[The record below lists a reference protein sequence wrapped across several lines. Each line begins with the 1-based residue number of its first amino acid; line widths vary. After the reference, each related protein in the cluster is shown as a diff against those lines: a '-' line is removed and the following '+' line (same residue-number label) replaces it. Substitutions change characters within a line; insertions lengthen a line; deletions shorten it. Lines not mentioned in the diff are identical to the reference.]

1 MKAMKRYIVFLP
13 VFVWAIFFAGAEV
26 KVENASIHRSGDSI
40 RVSFKILVPS
50 GTIASD
56 YVQRLIPVIE
66 NGVDSLAL
74 DEIEIIG
81 KRKQKL
87 RRREAVLSGK
97 TYEVPFY
104 QTVDGGELQYD
115 CVLPYEKWMGR
126 APVDL
131 SLLCERE
138 GCCKV
143 EPLPGIFLCSDVKL
157 RPPYVP
163 SVQPVALIPS
173 VAERL
178 AEVEKVLFPMAE
190 YEPYS
195 DSMTVWR
202 DRGALKVYF
211 PLDKSDLRRDYRNN
225 DVTLGRIVDILRQI
239 YADDRSDVGKI
250 LIVGFASPE
259 GPLGRNTRLAGAR
272 ADVLKEYVNSYLEL
286 PDSLYEVANG
296 GEAWGELRDRVEEST
311 FDCRDE
317 MLDIIDHTAD
327 LGRREWLLRR
337 LDGGEPFKE
346 LLRSVFSDQR
356 NSGYMRVYY
365 TSEPDYNAIKINQAQ
380 GMIAEGD
387 FDGRFSVTVD
397 ENDRAE
403 LRYDHLEIYAG
414 GELMRTLEVRQ
425 QAPAPAIATN
435 FTEKQVAASAASFDV
450 LVTCNA
456 EWRAEVSPEDEAWLS
471 LGERTATRLNVVC
484 AVNDTGA
491 SREGAVRLYIPGTA
505 CEVSL
510 AVKQSN
516 N

>member
-190 YEPYS
+190 YEHYS

-272 ADVLKEYVNSYLEL
+272 AEVLKEYVNSYLEL

-327 LGRREWLLRR
+327 LGRREWL
-337 LDGGEPFKE
+337 DGGEPFKE

-387 FDGRFSVTVD
+387 FDGAVSLLRPIREDKRCLNTLATAYYRLGDKATALDLFKQAAAMGDKVAIQNLENI
-397 ENDRAE
+397 END
-403 LRYDHLEIYAG
+403 Y
-414 GELMRTLEVRQ
+414 
-425 QAPAPAIATN
+425 
-435 FTEKQVAASAASFDV
+435 
-450 LVTCNA
+450 
-456 EWRAEVSPEDEAWLS
+456 
-471 LGERTATRLNVVC
+471 
-484 AVNDTGA
+484 
-491 SREGAVRLYIPGTA
+491 
-505 CEVSL
+505 
-510 AVKQSN
+510 
-516 N
+516 

>member
-50 GTIASD
+50 GTVASD

-250 LIVGFASPE
+250 LIVG
-259 GPLGRNTRLAGAR
+259 
-272 ADVLKEYVNSYLEL
+272 
-286 PDSLYEVANG
+286 
-296 GEAWGELRDRVEEST
+296 
-311 FDCRDE
+311 
-317 MLDIIDHTAD
+317 
-327 LGRREWLLRR
+327 LLRPR
-337 LDGGEPFKE
+337 ALSAGIPVWQV
-346 LLRSVFSDQR
+346 LAPRS
-356 NSGYMRVYY
+356 
-365 TSEPDYNAIKINQAQ
+365 
-380 GMIAEGD
+380 
-387 FDGRFSVTVD
+387 
-397 ENDRAE
+397 
-403 LRYDHLEIYAG
+403 
-414 GELMRTLEVRQ
+414 
-425 QAPAPAIATN
+425 
-435 FTEKQVAASAASFDV
+435 
-450 LVTCNA
+450 
-456 EWRAEVSPEDEAWLS
+456 
-471 LGERTATRLNVVC
+471 
-484 AVNDTGA
+484 
-491 SREGAVRLYIPGTA
+491 
-505 CEVSL
+505 
-510 AVKQSN
+510 
-516 N
+516 

>member
-1 MKAMKRYIVFLP
+1 M
-13 VFVWAIFFAGAEV
+13 
-26 KVENASIHRSGDSI
+26 
-40 RVSFKILVPS
+40 
-50 GTIASD
+50 
-56 YVQRLIPVIE
+56 
-66 NGVDSLAL
+66 
-74 DEIEIIG
+74 
-81 KRKQKL
+81 
-87 RRREAVLSGK
+87 
-97 TYEVPFY
+97 
-104 QTVDGGELQYD
+104 
-115 CVLPYEKWMGR
+115 
-126 APVDL
+126 
-131 SLLCERE
+131 
-138 GCCKV
+138 
-143 EPLPGIFLCSDVKL
+143 KL

-272 ADVLKEYVNSYLEL
+272 AEVLKEYVNSYLEL

-337 LDGGEPFKE
+337 LDGGEPFTD

-365 TSEPDYNAIKINQAQ
+365 TSEPDYNAIKINRAQ

-387 FDGRFSVTVD
+387 FDGAVSLLRPIREDKRCLNTLATAYYRLGDKATALDLFKQAAAMGDKVAIQNLENI
-397 ENDRAE
+397 END
-403 LRYDHLEIYAG
+403 Y
-414 GELMRTLEVRQ
+414 
-425 QAPAPAIATN
+425 
-435 FTEKQVAASAASFDV
+435 
-450 LVTCNA
+450 
-456 EWRAEVSPEDEAWLS
+456 
-471 LGERTATRLNVVC
+471 
-484 AVNDTGA
+484 
-491 SREGAVRLYIPGTA
+491 
-505 CEVSL
+505 
-510 AVKQSN
+510 
-516 N
+516 

>member
-178 AEVEKVLFPMAE
+178 AEETTM
-190 YEPYS
+190 
-195 DSMTVWR
+195 
-202 DRGALKVYF
+202 
-211 PLDKSDLRRDYRNN
+211 
-225 DVTLGRIVDILRQI
+225 
-239 YADDRSDVGKI
+239 
-250 LIVGFASPE
+250 
-259 GPLGRNTRLAGAR
+259 
-272 ADVLKEYVNSYLEL
+272 
-286 PDSLYEVANG
+286 
-296 GEAWGELRDRVEEST
+296 
-311 FDCRDE
+311 
-317 MLDIIDHTAD
+317 
-327 LGRREWLLRR
+327 
-337 LDGGEPFKE
+337 
-346 LLRSVFSDQR
+346 
-356 NSGYMRVYY
+356 
-365 TSEPDYNAIKINQAQ
+365 
-380 GMIAEGD
+380 
-387 FDGRFSVTVD
+387 
-397 ENDRAE
+397 
-403 LRYDHLEIYAG
+403 
-414 GELMRTLEVRQ
+414 
-425 QAPAPAIATN
+425 
-435 FTEKQVAASAASFDV
+435 
-450 LVTCNA
+450 
-456 EWRAEVSPEDEAWLS
+456 
-471 LGERTATRLNVVC
+471 
-484 AVNDTGA
+484 
-491 SREGAVRLYIPGTA
+491 
-505 CEVSL
+505 
-510 AVKQSN
+510 
-516 N
+516 

>member
-259 GPLGRNTRLAGAR
+259 GPLGR
-272 ADVLKEYVNSYLEL
+272 
-286 PDSLYEVANG
+286 
-296 GEAWGELRDRVEEST
+296 
-311 FDCRDE
+311 
-317 MLDIIDHTAD
+317 
-327 LGRREWLLRR
+327 REWLLRR
-337 LDGGEPFKE
+337 LDGGEPFKD

-365 TSEPDYNAIKINQAQ
+365 TSEPDYNAIKINRAQ

-387 FDGRFSVTVD
+387 FDGAVSLLRPIREDKRCLNTLATAYYRLGDKATALDLFKQAAAMGDKVAIQNLENI
-397 ENDRAE
+397 END
-403 LRYDHLEIYAG
+403 Y
-414 GELMRTLEVRQ
+414 
-425 QAPAPAIATN
+425 
-435 FTEKQVAASAASFDV
+435 
-450 LVTCNA
+450 
-456 EWRAEVSPEDEAWLS
+456 
-471 LGERTATRLNVVC
+471 
-484 AVNDTGA
+484 
-491 SREGAVRLYIPGTA
+491 
-505 CEVSL
+505 
-510 AVKQSN
+510 
-516 N
+516 